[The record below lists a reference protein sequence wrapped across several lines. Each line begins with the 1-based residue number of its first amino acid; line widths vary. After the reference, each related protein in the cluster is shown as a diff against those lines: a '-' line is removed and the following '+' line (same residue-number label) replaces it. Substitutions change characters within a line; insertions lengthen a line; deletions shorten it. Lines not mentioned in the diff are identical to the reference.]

1 MTKQGQWGGIHAVYN
16 IYNATRI
23 CELRQF
29 AEDTKTTVLWQ
40 NLFQPEYLDPFLHG
54 AGVATEAMAEI
65 QRFYDMNIA
74 TAAERQFFDNA
85 LTMYQSRLSADKPS
99 KIDTAFSKH
108 IHVNEKQY
116 HPDKAGEFQR
126 LWPELAFLCK

>member
-1 MTKQGQWGGIHAVYN
+1 VYS

-29 AEDTKTTVLWQ
+29 AEDTATTVLWQ

-54 AGVATEAMAEI
+54 AGVAQKAIAEI
-65 QRFYDMNIA
+65 EKFYAMNIA
-74 TAAERQFFDNA
+74 TPVERQFFDQA
-85 LTMYQSRLSADKPS
+85 LSSYQYKLAENKVSN
-99 KIDTAFSKH
+99 IDIAFWKH
-108 IHVNEKQY
+108 IHDNENKY